1 MEMLFS
7 TMVITLGLPSFG
19 SHPHALIVTSLRA
32 DSNLDSSFSHV
43 EASRGSTVCLWR
55 ALTRRVVDPR
65 AFRDDYHPGTV
76 EPGQDADGCG

>member
-7 TMVITLGLPSFG
+7 TMVITLGLPSRG

-32 DSNLDSSFSHV
+32 DSNLDSSFF
-43 EASRGSTVCLWR
+43 ARGG
-55 ALTRRVVDPR
+55 AVDPR
-65 AFRDDYHPGTV
+65 AFRDDYYPGTV